1 MSKEQ
6 DRQQTD
12 KKSAAKGRGN
22 RREIL
27 LSAGF
32 FTALFLGMLGYL
44 AYFTATS
51 RQDMINNS
59 YNSRQQILL
68 SQNYRGSIVS
78 RDGDVLA
85 ETILDSKQKER
96 RSYPYDNLFSHIVG
110 YSTKGRMGIE
120 AQANYYLINS
130 NVSLV
135 EKAANDAAGRKNPG
149 DTVYTTLDTEIQKA
163 ADEQL
168 NIYKGAIVVSE
179 VKTGK
184 ILAMVSHPDFNPN
197 EIQEIWDDLVEDDSS
212 TVLLNRA
219 TQGLYPP
226 GSTFK
231 IITALEYYRE
241 NPDTWQNYTY
251 ECSGAYVSGSRK
263 IRCYHGKSHGT
274 VDFEK
279 SFAKSCNSSFANIG
293 MVLDRKAFADTLEKL
308 LFNQK
313 LPLTLSCSKS
323 SVPISEETEDAEMM
337 QTSIGQGKT
346 QITPIH
352 LNMIT
357 NAIANNGVLYKPYV
371 IDRVE
376 NNAGKT
382 VKVFA
387 PEAYGKLLEEQEAA
401 FLKEMMTAVVE
412 KGTASKLKGLSYT
425 AAGKTGSAEYGT
437 VKGESHAWF
446 TGFAPAK
453 DPEVSV
459 TIIVEGAGSGGDYA
473 VPIARRLFD
482 IYFWEK

>member
-1 MSKEQ
+1 M
-6 DRQQTD
+6 
-12 KKSAAKGRGN
+12 
-22 RREIL
+22 
-27 LSAGF
+27 
-32 FTALFLGMLGYL
+32 
-44 AYFTATS
+44 
-51 RQDMINNS
+51 
-59 YNSRQQILL
+59 
-68 SQNYRGSIVS
+68 
-78 RDGDVLA
+78 
-85 ETILDSKQKER
+85 
-96 RSYPYDNLFSHIVG
+96 
-110 YSTKGRMGIE
+110 
-120 AQANYYLINS
+120 
-130 NVSLV
+130 
-135 EKAANDAAGRKNPG
+135 
-149 DTVYTTLDTEIQKA
+149 
-163 ADEQL
+163 
-168 NIYKGAIVVSE
+168 
-179 VKTGK
+179 
-184 ILAMVSHPDFNPN
+184 
-197 EIQEIWDDLVEDDSS
+197 
-212 TVLLNRA
+212 
-219 TQGLYPP
+219 
-226 GSTFK
+226 
-231 IITALEYYRE
+231 
-241 NPDTWQNYTY
+241 
-251 ECSGAYVSGSRK
+251 
-263 IRCYHGKSHGT
+263 
-274 VDFEK
+274 DFEK
-279 SFAKSCNSSFANIG
+279 SFAKSGNSSFANIG
-293 MVLDRKAFADTLEKL
+293 MGLDRKSFADTLEKL

-323 SVPISEETEDAEMM
+323 SVPISEETKDAEMM

-482 IYFWEK
+482 IYFSEK